1 MVGELAGLGMIILTA
16 AVLAVADIIKG
27 RKGDE
32 DDRWYDRHYGRY
44 WHNTGY
50 TGTDYLLL

>member
-1 MVGELAGLGMIILTA
+1 MVCELAGLGMIILNA

-32 DDRWYDRHYGRY
+32 DD
-44 WHNTGY
+44 NNV
-50 TGTDYLLL
+50 